1 MLSPLKLDV
10 LDVLE
15 KDRSRRGAGTGEV

>member
-15 KDRSRRGAGTGEV
+15 KDRSGRGAGTGDV